1 MTEAFLQYVWQH
13 QLICTDKLFT
23 TDNEEVSIIKVGT
36 FNSNAGPDFLN
47 AKIKIGK
54 TIWFGDIEIHVK
66 SSDWDLHRHYQQE
79 SYNSVILHVVA
90 SYDKDVYSSR
100 KQKIPTII
108 LPILP
113 HVTYNY
119 TKLSDI
125 PCGIRCEKQIH
136 TVDTF
141 RITMFLE
148 RLVAERF
155 EDKSNKIIEL
165 YHKNNNDWETSF
177 YQQLAKSFGFKINS
191 DAFEN
196 LAQNLPLRL
205 LEKHRNDLFIIESL
219 LFGQAN
225 IWSSNPDE
233 YETCLQKEYKFLQK
247 KYSLTPISSTWWKF
261 ARMRPH
267 NFPTMKIA
275 QLAKLL
281 HSTNSL
287 VSMILDIN
295 SLQEFRNLFTC
306 EASDYWKNHF
316 VFGKQS
322 SHHQAILGGKSIEI
336 IIINTVVPFLYAYGK
351 ERNDMDIRQKAYNLL
366 MEIPPEQNFIVTMWK
381 KCNIKPHNAYDSQ
394 GLIQLFNNYCKSG
407 NCIHCNIGHIILKKS
422 FHQTINNTIFR

>member
-23 TDNEEVSIIKVGT
+23 TDNEEVTIIKIGT
-36 FNSNAGPDFLN
+36 FNSDAGPDFLN
-47 AKIKIGK
+47 AKIKIGE
-54 TIWFGDIEIHVK
+54 TIWCGDVEIHIK

-79 SYNSVILHVVA
+79 SYNSVILHAVA
-90 SYDKDVYSSR
+90 SFDKDVFSSR

-125 PCGIRCEKQIH
+125 SSGIRCKKQISD
-136 TVDTF
+136 VDSF

-155 EDKSNKIIEL
+155 EDKSNRIIDL
-165 YHKNNNDWETSF
+165 YHKNGNDWEVSL
-177 YQQLAKSFGFKINS
+177 YQQLAKSFGFKINN

-196 LAQNLPLRL
+196 LAHSLPLHI
-205 LEKHRNDLFIIESL
+205 LEKHKNELFSIESL

-225 IWSSNPDE
+225 IWSTNPDE
-233 YETCLQKEYKFLQK
+233 YETRLRKEYEFLQK
-247 KYSLTPISSTWWKF
+247 KYTLTPISSTWWKF

-267 NFPTMKIA
+267 NFPTIKIA
-275 QLAKLL
+275 QFAKLL
-281 HSTNSL
+281 HTTQSL
-287 VSMILDIN
+287 VSILLEINTLSDIRK
-295 SLQEFRNLFTC
+295 LFRC
-306 EASDYWKNHF
+306 EASEYWKSHF
-316 VFGKQS
+316 IFGKQS
-322 SHHQAILGGKSIEI
+322 TSHQAILGEKSIDT
-336 IIINTVVPFLYAYGK
+336 IIINTVIPFLYAYGK
-351 ERNDMDIRQKAYNLL
+351 ERNDMDSRQKAYDLL
-366 MEIPPEQNFIVTMWK
+366 MEIPAEQNSILSKWE
-381 KCNIKPHNAYDSQ
+381 KCGIKALNAYDSQ
-394 GLIQLFNNYCKSG
+394 GLLQLFNNYCKSG

-422 FHQTINNTIFR
+422 FHQTINKPIFR